1 MKKVFYKG
9 IEYPSLYKFCE
20 LHGLKYSTIV
30 NRLRGDMTLEEAMT
44 WSEVKD
50 PITGKMYKNVTELL
64 KAYGIKR
71 DTFYSRMKSDWDIK
85 DALTI
90 KPGVIKNYA
99 KRA

>member
-1 MKKVFYKG
+1 M
-9 IEYPSLYKFCE
+9 
-20 LHGLKYSTIV
+20 V

-50 PITGKMYKNVTELL
+50 PITGKVYKNVTALL

>member
-30 NRLRGDMTLEEAMT
+30 NRLRGDMTLEEAM
-44 WSEVKD
+44 
-50 PITGKMYKNVTELL
+50 L

>member
-1 MKKVFYKG
+1 
-9 IEYPSLYKFCE
+9 
-20 LHGLKYSTIV
+20 
-30 NRLRGDMTLEEAMT
+30 MTLEEAMT